1 MRLCPLRELCPR
13 FERLSLSKA
22 SFTRVCSQGESVRA
36 ILGEWDL
43 CGLRGSLR
51 LLSPSS
57 ACRDSGSASGGS
69 VDDPDVSPPTT
80 QDVGPQTTC
89 SDTVLSRKVVLKG
102 TSA

>member
-1 MRLCPLRELCPR
+1 MWV
-13 FERLSLSKA
+13 K
-22 SFTRVCSQGESVRA
+22 RVIEVVES
-36 ILGEWDL
+36 IF
-43 CGLRGSLR
+43 CMQ
-51 LLSPSS
+51 
-57 ACRDSGSASGGS
+57 DSGSASGGS